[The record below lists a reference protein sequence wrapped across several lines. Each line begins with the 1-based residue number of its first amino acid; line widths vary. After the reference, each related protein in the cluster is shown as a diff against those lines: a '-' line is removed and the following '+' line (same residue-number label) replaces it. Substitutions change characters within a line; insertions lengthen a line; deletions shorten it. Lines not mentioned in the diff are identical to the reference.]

1 MSRILASLRS
11 HAASQPHRPALR
23 DRTTTLTYRD
33 LGSEVER
40 LADKLRRR
48 SPRCVAILADNS
60 CTWVLADLAALVAG
74 IPSVPLPLFF
84 SAAQM
89 AHVIRTAGIDMLLTD
104 QPQVA
109 AALLAP
115 KVSKYTPFAGNM
127 HAIEWATERPFE
139 GEPGARLPIG
149 TVKVAFTSGTTGE
162 PKGVCLGL
170 AELDAVAESLRV
182 ASAAS
187 PDDRHLCLLPL
198 STLLENIAGVYTP
211 LLTGATVC
219 VPGLAEVGLAGSSG
233 LDVKRLVGSIGEW
246 RASTF
251 LTVPQTLRAI
261 VAAAQAGAHLQA
273 TLRYVAVGGAPVSSL
288 LLADAAALGIPV
300 FEGFGLSECASVVAV
315 NRPGESRPGS
325 VGKPLPHV
333 RLSFAADG
341 EILIRGPRWRGY
353 LDGPAPR
360 EDEQLIA
367 TGDIGHLDSDGF
379 LYLTGRK
386 KNIFITSFGRNV
398 APEWLERELVAR
410 APIVQAAVFGEAR
423 PFNVAVLWCGASVAA
438 HAIDAAVQSAN
449 ETLPD
454 YARIRH
460 WLLADEPFTPRN
472 DMLTANGRLRREH
485 IGAAFSDAIAALYSE
500 THLTEPS
507 T

>member
-1 MSRILASLRS
+1 MSRLLASLRS
-11 HAASQPHRPALR
+11 HAAAQPHRPALQ
-23 DRTTTLTYRD
+23 DRSTALTYGD
-33 LGSEVER
+33 LCSEVER
-40 LADKLRRR
+40 LADKLRGR
-48 SPRCVAILADNS
+48 SPRCLAILADNS

-89 AHVIRTAGIDMLLTD
+89 RHVIRAAGIDMLLTD
-104 QPQVA
+104 QPRTA

-115 KVSKYTPFAGNM
+115 KALKSTPFAGNM
-127 HAIEWATERPFE
+127 HAIEWANEASID
-139 GEPGARLPIG
+139 GEPGPQLPTG
-149 TVKVAFTSGTTGE
+149 TAKVTFTSGTTGE

-170 AELDAVAESLRV
+170 EELDAVAESLRV
-182 ASAAS
+182 ASAANR
-187 PDDRHLCLLPL
+187 DDRHLCLLPL

-219 VPGLAEVGLAGSSG
+219 VPGLADVGLAGSSG
-233 LDVKRLVGSIGEW
+233 LDVKQLVGSIGEW

-261 VAAAQAGAHLQA
+261 VAAAQAGAPLPP
-273 TLRYVAVGGAPVSSL
+273 TLRYVAVGGAPVSPL
-288 LLADAAALGIPV
+288 LLADAASQAIPV

-315 NRPGESRPGS
+315 NSPGGNRPGS

-333 RLSFAADG
+333 RVSFADDG

-353 LDGPAPR
+353 LGGPAPR
-360 EDEQLIA
+360 EEEQLIA

-398 APEWLERELVAR
+398 APEWVERELVAR
-410 APIVQAAVFGEAR
+410 APIVQAAVFGEAQ
-423 PFNVAVLWCGASVAA
+423 PFNVAVLWCGATPTTR
-438 HAIDAAVQSAN
+438 AIDAAMQSAN
-449 ETLPD
+449 EALPD
-454 YARIRH
+454 YARIRR
-460 WLLADEPFTPRN
+460 WLLAEEPFTPRN
-472 DMLTANGRLRREH
+472 GMLTANGRLRRER
-485 IGAAFSDAIAALYSE
+485 ILAAFSESVEGVYS
-500 THLTEPS
+500 HANLTEPD